1 MKVFK
6 NLYEYRE
13 LLKSSIKKDVGGK
26 YKNSVLGVLWSF
38 LYPLLQI
45 AVYAIVFPL
54 IMRSNM
60 ENYTV
65 FVCCGLI
72 PWNFFSTAISRS
84 SFTMIENGNILKKV
98 YFPREIL
105 PISVVTSEAVNFVI
119 STIIILAFVLGTG
132 MGLTWYVIFYPV
144 ILLIQYILLIG
155 ISLFVSSITVY
166 FRDLQHFIGIALQL
180 LFYATP
186 IVYATNIIPESY
198 QWILRLNPMTF
209 IIDGYRSIFYY
220 QQQPDFISLGITFF
234 HQTISSP
241 CNACNPYRI
250 ITALSCSLIS
260 SLPITFLIN
269 SPLSE
274 TSCS

>member
-84 SFTMIENGNILKKV
+84 SFTMIENGNKLKKV

-220 QQQPDFISLGITFF
+220 QQQPDFISLGIT
-234 HQTISSP
+234 
-241 CNACNPYRI
+241 
-250 ITALSCSLIS
+250 LLVSLILCVVGYLLFS
-260 SLPITFLIN
+260 KLQKRFAEEL
-269 SPLSE
+269 
-274 TSCS
+274 

>member
-72 PWNFFSTAISRS
+72 PWNFFSTAKSRS

-220 QQQPDFISLGITFF
+220 QQQPDFISLGIT
-234 HQTISSP
+234 
-241 CNACNPYRI
+241 
-250 ITALSCSLIS
+250 LLVSLILCVVGYLLFS
-260 SLPITFLIN
+260 KLQKRFAEEL
-269 SPLSE
+269 
-274 TSCS
+274 

>member
-186 IVYATNIIPESY
+186 IVYIPDAIPLEF
-198 QWILRLNPMTF
+198 QWIIKYNPMTY
-209 IIDGYRSIFYY
+209 IINAYRDIFYY
-220 QQQPDFISLGITFF
+220 QQMPSLMFLARILILGIVICLVGYFIF
-234 HQTISSP
+234 NKLQRRF
-241 CNACNPYRI
+241 AEE
-250 ITALSCSLIS
+250 L
-260 SLPITFLIN
+260 
-269 SPLSE
+269 
-274 TSCS
+274 